1 MRRLISISTVVAL
14 ICSMVSPLLAEACM
28 KHGERATCHR
38 VSRTASHRHCDGMPG
53 HHHEDDMVASDEGR
67 SVSGVPSTCPMNCC
81 LAAQAGKQV
90 AVANYVVIT
99 PQLSVSAKWHLV
111 TVVFIATGFSA
122 HTDRGPPSL
131 S

>member
-1 MRRLISISTVVAL
+1 
-14 ICSMVSPLLAEACM
+14 MVSPLLAEACM

-38 VSRTASHRHCDGMPG
+38 VNQAASHHHCDGMPG
-53 HHHEDDMVASDEGR
+53 HHHEDDMVASDSGD
-67 SVSGVPSTCPMNCC
+67 SVRGVPSKCPMNCC

-90 AVANYVVIT
+90 AIANHVVIA
-99 PQLSVSAKWHLV
+99 PQFTVAAKWPLA
-111 TVVFIATGFSA
+111 TVVFIATGFSS

>member
-1 MRRLISISTVVAL
+1 
-14 ICSMVSPLLAEACM
+14 M

-38 VSRTASHRHCDGMPG
+38 VSQTASHQHCDGMPG
-53 HHHEDDMVASDEGR
+53 HHHEEAMVASDSER
-67 SVSGVPSTCPMNCC
+67 SVNGVPSACPMNCC

-90 AVANYVVIT
+90 AVANQLVIS
-99 PQLSVSAKWHLV
+99 PQLSISAKWQLV
-111 TVVFIATGFSA
+111 TVVFVATGFSS